1 MANQFASISTAAGI
15 LKNFY
20 AGPIV
25 TQFNDEI
32 DIYRGCEKG
41 KEKYNGLQVVRPVK
55 VRRNQGIGAVS
66 DGGTLP
72 SIGQQTTQQALIPAK
87 FNYLRAGMTGPM
99 LKASQGDKGAFIS
112 IMAFEMEQG
121 MNDMKS
127 DINRQLSWDGTGDL
141 ALVNTAAVASTV
153 LVIKGRESTEDGWK
167 FLDVG
172 TVIDILGSVSGL
184 PVASG
189 VTITN
194 LVRSGSTATLTLS
207 AAVTASANDILIRA
221 NSSGNEVQ
229 GLLTQ
234 LDGGTSTVFGI
245 DRSLY
250 PAFQGNVVDAA
261 GVQLTLDLLQQAE
274 DLAMRLGGANLDALY
289 SDFTSRRYYQKL
301 LTADKRFSNTVEGDG
316 GFAKKAKSYLE
327 WNGKPWVVD
336 KDCPTRIFMLEAK
349 HIMKYVLAE
358 LEWADETG
366 STMIRQTGA
375 DSYEILLRFFF
386 NLFNEKP
393 PASVAVKGYIAP

>member
-1 MANQFASISTAAGI
+1 MANVFASISNAAGI

-41 KEKYNGLQVVRPVK
+41 KEKWNGLQVVRPVK
-55 VRRNQGIGAVS
+55 VRRNQGVGAVS

-72 SIGQQTTQQALIPAK
+72 AIGKQTTQQALIPSK

-121 MNDMKS
+121 MNDLKS

-141 ALVNTAAVASTV
+141 ALLNAAAVASTV
-153 LVIKGRESTEDGWK
+153 VVVKGRESTEDGWK
-167 FLDVG
+167 FIDIG
-172 TVIDILGSVSGL
+172 TVIDVLDGTTGL
-184 PVASG
+184 PVASA
-189 VTITN
+189 VTIN
-194 LVRSGSTATLTLS
+194 DLVRSGSLATLTLS
-207 AAVTASANDILIRA
+207 AAVTVSANDVVIRSGS
-221 NSSGNEVQ
+221 NGNEVQ

-234 LDGGTSTVFGI
+234 LDGLTTTVFGI
-245 DRSLY
+245 DRALY
-250 PAFQGNVVDAA
+250 PAFQGNVVNA
-261 GVQLTLDLLQQAE
+261 GGAQLTLDLLQQEE
-274 DLAMRLGGANLDALY
+274 DLAMRLGGAVLDALY
-289 SDFTSRRYYQKL
+289 SDFVSRRYYQKL
-301 LTADKRFSNTVEGDG
+301 LTADKRFNNTIEGDG
-316 GFAKKAKSYLE
+316 GFAKKGKSYLE
-327 WNGKPWVVD
+327 WNGKPWVAD
-336 KDCPTRIFMLEAK
+336 KDCPTRIFMLESK

-375 DSYEILLRFFF
+375 DSYEIMLRFFF

-393 PASVAVKGYIAP
+393 VASAVLRNYISP